1 MAATAAKRHWG
12 QTQPSASASCPRS
25 DSRNGRSSYLRSKLE
40 EHGKTSILVIAGVI
54 GLGFFVFFI
63 NRRLNQQTL
72 KRCRGSLEKRGWIK
86 PAETEE
92 DRLKK
97 QHQTPVALKPQ
108 QSAIPAVLKKPERA
122 YKVPN
127 YITANDHPDDSNCC
141 CQDSGASCDPTSVRS
156 HRLVSLAHS
165 EPSASPYTGVFNSA
179 RTSLPSI
186 GSSVPCLN
194 SATAAPQGAACHG
207 RRSPSR
213 SHDNNHAVRRNAI
226 DHGQGTGTGVWLEVS
241 NSGSAS
247 SPPPEAVPKAKE
259 TFPILSVPSQAVSI
273 SSFSSSPT
281 PK

>member
-1 MAATAAKRHWG
+1 MG
-12 QTQPSASASCPRS
+12 SPE
-25 DSRNGRSSYLRSKLE
+25 LE

-54 GLGFFVFFI
+54 GLGFLVFYI

-72 KRCRGSLEKRGWIK
+72 KRCWASLEKRGWIK

-92 DRLKK
+92 DRLEK
-97 QHQTPVALKPQ
+97 QHQTPLALKPQ
-108 QSAIPAVLKKPERA
+108 QSVIPAVLKKPEQA
-122 YKVPN
+122 HKAPAH
-127 YITANDHPDDSNCC
+127 ITANDHPDDSKRFNR
-141 CQDSGASCDPTSVRS
+141 DSGASWDPTSVRS

-165 EPSASPYTGVFNSA
+165 EPSASPNTGVFDSA
-179 RTSLPSI
+179 RTNWPSI
-186 GSSVPCLN
+186 GSSVPGLN
-194 SATAAPQGAACHG
+194 SATAAPQGAAYHG

-213 SHDNNHAVRRNAI
+213 SHYSNHAARRNAI
-226 DHGQGTGTGVWLEVS
+226 DHGQGTGTGVWLEVP

-259 TFPILSVPSQAVSI
+259 IFPILSVPSQAVSI